1 VTALTAKAIFAC
13 ASDNRFANLVNQQL
27 LGKPAQTVA
36 MLHGCDNET
45 MAREAFPS
53 VIEKE
58 VRGFQVA
65 ETGMWINRQFPGIGA
80 STDGL
85 LFGPVLNTKG
95 DLEIK
100 CHISSKHIDQNKI

>member
-1 VTALTAKAIFAC
+1 
-13 ASDNRFANLVNQQL
+13 
-27 LGKPAQTVA
+27 
-36 MLHGCDNET
+36 MLHGCDNEI
-45 MAREAFPS
+45 MAPEAFHS

-80 STDGL
+80 SPDGL
-85 LFGPVLNTKG
+85 LFDPVSNTKG

-100 CHISSKHIDQNKI
+100 CQMSIKRIDQNKI